1 MSRDDLTDIPSFAAS
16 RDEAVSSAPRGAIPA
31 RSATARAGIGLAT
44 RLVLTL
50 ALAAAGVACGWAWQL
65 QTLLDGAET
74 QLKTTQARVSDL
86 EALLSD
92 TDETVNKSAAA
103 MGAQLRLLD
112 TEVRKLWDARKGSNV
127 TLNKLEKGAAAQ
139 EKQISG
145 LNTEST
151 SQNERLNSLQK
162 ELSALTKVAGDL
174 ERLAANAKRAQT
186 DVERLAD
193 GVNKANLE
201 RAALRK
207 QVESNAEWIESINA
221 FRRQVNASIA
231 ELEADL
237 ATLNASIVEL
247 KADGAMSN
255 APVLQ

>member
-31 RSATARAGIGLAT
+31 RNATTRAGIGLAT

-65 QTLLDGAET
+65 QTLLDGAQT

-151 SQNERLNSLQK
+151 SQNERLNALQK

-174 ERLAANAKRAQT
+174 ERLAANAQRAQT

-193 GVNKANLE
+193 GVNKANFE

-247 KADGAMSN
+247 EADGAMSN

>member
-1 MSRDDLTDIPSFAAS
+1 MSRDDLTDIPSFAAN

-31 RSATARAGIGLAT
+31 RSATTRAGIGLAT
-44 RLVLTL
+44 RLVLTV

-65 QTLLDGAET
+65 QTMLEAAQT
-74 QLKTTQARVSDL
+74 QLKATQARVADM

-112 TEVRKLWDARKGSNV
+112 TEVRKLWDARKVSNAS
-127 TLNKLEKGAAAQ
+127 LLRLEKGAVTQ
-139 EKQISG
+139 EKQITG
-145 LNTEST
+145 LNNKST
-151 SQNERLNSLQK
+151 AQQTRLDTMEQS
-162 ELSALTKVAGDL
+162 LSALTQVAGDL
-174 ERLAANAKRAQT
+174 ERLAANAQRAQT

-221 FRRQVNASIA
+221 FRRQVNANITA
-231 ELEADL
+231 LEADI
-237 ATLNASIVEL
+237 A
-247 KADGAMSN
+247 AMK

>member
-1 MSRDDLTDIPSFAAS
+1 
-16 RDEAVSSAPRGAIPA
+16 
-31 RSATARAGIGLAT
+31 
-44 RLVLTL
+44 
-50 ALAAAGVACGWAWQL
+50 VACGWAWQL
-65 QTLLDGAET
+65 QTMLEVAQT
-74 QLKTTQARVSDL
+74 QLKATQARVADM

-112 TEVRKLWDARKGSNV
+112 TEVRKLWDARKVSNAS
-127 TLNKLEKGAAAQ
+127 LLRLEKGAVTQ
-139 EKQISG
+139 EKQITG
-145 LNTEST
+145 LNNKST
-151 SQNERLNSLQK
+151 AQQTRLDTMEQS
-162 ELSALTKVAGDL
+162 LSALTQVAGDL
-174 ERLAANAKRAQT
+174 ERLAANAQRAQT

-221 FRRQVNASIA
+221 FRRQVNANITA
-231 ELEADL
+231 LEADI
-237 ATLNASIVEL
+237 A
-247 KADGAMSN
+247 AMK

>member
-1 MSRDDLTDIPSFAAS
+1 MSRDDLTDIPSFAAN
-16 RDEAVSSAPRGAIPA
+16 RDEAVSSAPRGTIPA
-31 RSATARAGIGLAT
+31 RSATTRAGIGLAT
-44 RLVLTL
+44 RLVLTV

-65 QTLLDGAET
+65 QTMLDAAQT
-74 QLKTTQARVSDL
+74 QLKTTQARVADM

-112 TEVRKLWDARKGSNV
+112 TEVRKLWDARKTSNAS
-127 TLNKLEKGAAAQ
+127 LLRLEKGAVTQ
-139 EKQISG
+139 EKQITG
-145 LNTEST
+145 LNNKST
-151 SQNERLNSLQK
+151 AQQARLDSMEQS
-162 ELSALTKVAGDL
+162 LSALTKVAGDL
-174 ERLAANAKRAQT
+174 ERLAANAQRAQT

-221 FRRQVNASIA
+221 FRRQVNANITA
-231 ELEADL
+231 LEAEI
-237 ATLNASIVEL
+237 A
-247 KADGAMSN
+247 AMK

>member
-1 MSRDDLTDIPSFAAS
+1 MSRDDLTDIPSFAAN

-31 RSATARAGIGLAT
+31 RSATTRAGIGLAT
-44 RLVLTL
+44 RLVLTV

-65 QTLLDGAET
+65 QTMLEAAQT
-74 QLKTTQARVSDL
+74 QLKTTQARVADM

-112 TEVRKLWDARKGSNV
+112 TEVRKLWDARKISNAS
-127 TLNKLEKGAAAQ
+127 LLRLEKGAVTQ
-139 EKQISG
+139 EKQITG
-145 LNTEST
+145 LNNKST
-151 SQNERLNSLQK
+151 AQQARLDSMEQS
-162 ELSALTKVAGDL
+162 LSALTKVAGDL
-174 ERLAANAKRAQT
+174 ERLAANAQRAQT

-221 FRRQVNASIA
+221 FRRQVNANITA
-231 ELEADL
+231 LEAEI
-237 ATLNASIVEL
+237 A
-247 KADGAMSN
+247 AMK

>member
-1 MSRDDLTDIPSFAAS
+1 MSRDDLTDIPSFAAN
-16 RDEAVSSAPRGAIPA
+16 RDEAVSSAPRGTIPA
-31 RSATARAGIGLAT
+31 RSATTRAGIGLAT
-44 RLVLTL
+44 RLVLTV

-65 QTLLDGAET
+65 QTMLDAAQT
-74 QLKTTQARVSDL
+74 QLKTTQARVADM

-112 TEVRKLWDARKGSNV
+112 TEVRKLWDARKISNAS
-127 TLNKLEKGAAAQ
+127 LLRLEKGAVTQ
-139 EKQISG
+139 EKQITG
-145 LNTEST
+145 LNNKST
-151 SQNERLNSLQK
+151 AQQARLDSMEQS
-162 ELSALTKVAGDL
+162 LSALTKVAGDL
-174 ERLAANAKRAQT
+174 ERLAANAQRAQT

-221 FRRQVNASIA
+221 FRRQVNANITA
-231 ELEADL
+231 LEAEI
-237 ATLNASIVEL
+237 A
-247 KADGAMSN
+247 AMK

>member
-1 MSRDDLTDIPSFAAS
+1 MSRDDLTDIPSFAAN

-31 RSATARAGIGLAT
+31 RSTTTRAGIGLAP
-44 RLVLTL
+44 RLVLTV

-65 QTLLDGAET
+65 QTMLEAAQT
-74 QLKTTQARVSDL
+74 QLKATQARVADM

-112 TEVRKLWDARKGSNV
+112 TEVRKLWDARKVSNAS
-127 TLNKLEKGAAAQ
+127 LLRLEKGAVTQ
-139 EKQISG
+139 EKQITG
-145 LNTEST
+145 LNNKST
-151 SQNERLNSLQK
+151 AQQTRLDTMEQS
-162 ELSALTKVAGDL
+162 LSALTQVAGDL
-174 ERLAANAKRAQT
+174 ERLAANAQRAQT

-221 FRRQVNASIA
+221 FRRQVNANITA
-231 ELEADL
+231 LEADI
-237 ATLNASIVEL
+237 A
-247 KADGAMSN
+247 AMK

>member
-1 MSRDDLTDIPSFAAS
+1 MSRDDLTDIPSFAAN

-31 RSATARAGIGLAT
+31 RSTTTRAGIGLAT
-44 RLVLTL
+44 RLVLTV

-65 QTLLDGAET
+65 QTMLEAAQT
-74 QLKTTQARVSDL
+74 QLKATQARVADM

-112 TEVRKLWDARKGSNV
+112 TEVRKLWDARKVSNAS
-127 TLNKLEKGAAAQ
+127 LLRLEKGAVTQ
-139 EKQISG
+139 EKQITG
-145 LNTEST
+145 LNNKST
-151 SQNERLNSLQK
+151 AQQTRLDTMEQS
-162 ELSALTKVAGDL
+162 LSALTQVAGDL
-174 ERLAANAKRAQT
+174 ERLAANAQRAQT

-221 FRRQVNASIA
+221 FRRQVNANITA
-231 ELEADL
+231 LEADI
-237 ATLNASIVEL
+237 A
-247 KADGAMSN
+247 AMK

>member
-1 MSRDDLTDIPSFAAS
+1 
-16 RDEAVSSAPRGAIPA
+16 
-31 RSATARAGIGLAT
+31 
-44 RLVLTL
+44 
-50 ALAAAGVACGWAWQL
+50 
-65 QTLLDGAET
+65 
-74 QLKTTQARVSDL
+74 L

-112 TEVRKLWDARKGSNV
+112 TEVRKLWDARKSSNA

-151 SQNERLNSLQK
+151 SQSERLNSLQE

-174 ERLAANAKRAQT
+174 ERLAANAQRAQT

-237 ATLNASIVEL
+237 ATLNS
-247 KADGAMSN
+247 
-255 APVLQ
+255 PVLQ

>member
-1 MSRDDLTDIPSFAAS
+1 MSRDDLNDIPSFAAN

-31 RSATARAGIGLAT
+31 RAPRAEAAMGLTA
-44 RLVLTL
+44 RLVLTI
-50 ALAAAGVACGWAWQL
+50 ALAVAGIACGWAWQL
-65 QTLLDGAET
+65 QTLLDESQT
-74 QLKTTQARVSDL
+74 QQKATQARVADL

-112 TEVRKLWDARKGSNV
+112 TEVRKLWDARKISNGKI
-127 TLNKLEKGAAAQ
+127 TKLEKNFVTQ
-139 EKQISG
+139 EKQITG
-145 LNTEST
+145 LNTKATNHSEQLAAMQT
-151 SQNERLNSLQK
+151 
-162 ELSALTKVAGDL
+162 ELGALTKVAGDL
-174 ERLAANAKRAQT
+174 ERLAASAQRAQT

-193 GVNKANLE
+193 GLNKSNLE

-231 ELEADL
+231 ELEADV
-237 ATLNASIVEL
+237 A
-247 KADGAMSN
+247 AMSS
-255 APVLQ
+255 PGMQ

>member
-1 MSRDDLTDIPSFAAS
+1 MSRDDLTEIPSFAAN

-31 RSATARAGIGLAT
+31 RSATTRAGIGLAT
-44 RLVLTL
+44 RLVLTV

-65 QTLLDGAET
+65 QTMLDAAQT
-74 QLKTTQARVSDL
+74 QLKTTQARVADM

-112 TEVRKLWDARKGSNV
+112 TEVRKLWDARKISNAS
-127 TLNKLEKGAAAQ
+127 LLRLEKGAVTQ
-139 EKQISG
+139 EKQITG
-145 LNTEST
+145 LNNKST
-151 SQNERLNSLQK
+151 AQQARLDTMEQS
-162 ELSALTKVAGDL
+162 LSALTKVAGDL
-174 ERLAANAKRAQT
+174 ERLAANAQRAQT

-221 FRRQVNASIA
+221 FRRQVNANITA
-231 ELEADL
+231 LEAEI
-237 ATLNASIVEL
+237 A
-247 KADGAMSN
+247 AMK

>member
-1 MSRDDLTDIPSFAAS
+1 MSRDDLNDIPSFAAN

-31 RSATARAGIGLAT
+31 RAPRAEAVMGLTA
-44 RLVLTL
+44 RLVLTI
-50 ALAAAGVACGWAWQL
+50 ALAVAGIACGWAWQL
-65 QTLLDGAET
+65 QTLLDESQT
-74 QLKTTQARVSDL
+74 QQKATQARVADL

-112 TEVRKLWDARKGSNV
+112 TEVRKLWDARKISNGKI
-127 TLNKLEKGAAAQ
+127 TKLEKNFVTQ
-139 EKQISG
+139 EKQITG
-145 LNTEST
+145 LNTKATNHSEQLAAMQT
-151 SQNERLNSLQK
+151 
-162 ELSALTKVAGDL
+162 ELGALTQVAGDL
-174 ERLAANAKRAQT
+174 ERLAASAQRAQT

-193 GVNKANLE
+193 GLNKSNLE

-231 ELEADL
+231 ELEADV
-237 ATLNASIVEL
+237 A
-247 KADGAMSN
+247 AMSS
-255 APVLQ
+255 PGMQ

>member
-1 MSRDDLTDIPSFAAS
+1 MSRDDLTDIPSFAAN

-31 RSATARAGIGLAT
+31 RSATTRAGIGLAT
-44 RLVLTL
+44 RLVLTV

-65 QTLLDGAET
+65 QTMLDAAQT
-74 QLKTTQARVSDL
+74 QLKTTQARVADM

-112 TEVRKLWDARKGSNV
+112 TEVRKLWDARKISNAS
-127 TLNKLEKGAAAQ
+127 LLRLEKGAVTQ
-139 EKQISG
+139 EKQITG
-145 LNTEST
+145 LNNKST
-151 SQNERLNSLQK
+151 AQQARLDTMEQS
-162 ELSALTKVAGDL
+162 LSALTKVAGDL
-174 ERLAANAKRAQT
+174 ERLAANAQRAQT

-201 RAALRK
+201 RAALRT

-221 FRRQVNASIA
+221 FRRQVNANITA
-231 ELEADL
+231 LEAEI
-237 ATLNASIVEL
+237 A
-247 KADGAMSN
+247 AMK

>member
-1 MSRDDLTDIPSFAAS
+1 MSREDLTDIPSFAAN

-31 RSATARAGIGLAT
+31 RSTTTRAGIGLAT
-44 RLVLTL
+44 RLVLTV

-65 QTLLDGAET
+65 QTMLEAAQT
-74 QLKTTQARVSDL
+74 QLKATQARVADM

-112 TEVRKLWDARKGSNV
+112 TEVRKLWDARKVSNAS
-127 TLNKLEKGAAAQ
+127 LLRLEKGAVTQ
-139 EKQISG
+139 EKQITG
-145 LNTEST
+145 LNNKST
-151 SQNERLNSLQK
+151 AQQTRLDTMEQS
-162 ELSALTKVAGDL
+162 LSALTQVAGDL
-174 ERLAANAKRAQT
+174 ERLAANAQRAQT

-221 FRRQVNASIA
+221 FRRQVNANIA
-231 ELEADL
+231 KLEADL
-237 ATLNASIVEL
+237 AALSAP
-247 KADGAMSN
+247 AM
-255 APVLQ
+255 Q